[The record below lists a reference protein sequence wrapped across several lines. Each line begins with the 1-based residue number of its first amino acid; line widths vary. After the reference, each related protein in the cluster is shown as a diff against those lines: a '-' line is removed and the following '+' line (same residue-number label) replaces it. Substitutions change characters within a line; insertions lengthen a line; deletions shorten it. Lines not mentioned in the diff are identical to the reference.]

1 MLAYFLNSVKWSN
14 AEGGEK
20 LLAEKIRILCKDRGM
35 TLAELERTIGLGN
48 GTIRRWSEHSPRVD
62 NVKQV
67 ADFFEVPVDDLLRN
81 DVGQ

>member
-1 MLAYFLNSVKWSN
+1 
-14 AEGGEK
+14 
-20 LLAEKIRILCKDRGM
+20 M

-67 ADFFEVPVDDLLRN
+67 ADFFKVSVDDLLRN